1 MIRSLWVKLVGA
13 FVIVNLLSLVI
24 ILSLVIRATEQEF
37 GQYTDARRDFVQSF
51 ISTRAPVITR
61 LALPVIPNARDI
73 EDTLPGPRDPLLQG
87 ALETVI
93 GDDARLSYNS
103 DLDAYVVEVAA
114 DPVTDNQFLVDTRR
128 AATLAIV
135 IAGGV
140 SILLGTILFRQI
152 TRPLH
157 KLRSAVNQYAQ
168 GDLSV
173 RTPVKSS
180 DEVGRLA
187 VAFNQMAEE
196 LEKQEDLRQQMVA
209 DVAHELRTPL
219 SVMRGNIEAMMDG
232 LLIPNKV
239 ELAYLQDEVQ
249 RLTRLIDD
257 LRLLSQADAGQL
269 RLNIS
274 RIDVIR
280 LISQIVALMK
290 PLADENIVELQVR
303 KGQASLKVLGD
314 EDRLQQAVINLI
326 ENAIRN
332 SPQGASVQVTAVVS
346 EARVCISVTDECPG
360 IPDADLPHIFD
371 RFWRGDKSRGRGGGG
386 SGLGLS
392 IVKQI
397 VDLHDGTI
405 QVERLKSGGSRFSIC
420 LPAESQG

>member
-371 RFWRGDKSRGRGGGG
+371 RFWRGDKSRSRGGGG